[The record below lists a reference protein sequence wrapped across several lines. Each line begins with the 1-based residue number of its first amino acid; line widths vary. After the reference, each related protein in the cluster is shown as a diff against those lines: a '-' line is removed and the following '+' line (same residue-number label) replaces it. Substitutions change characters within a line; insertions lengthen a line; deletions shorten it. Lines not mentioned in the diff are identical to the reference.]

1 MTNPV
6 ARFFKQKDMQS
17 LTPWRLSLF
26 LVICCLF
33 GGTSQAA
40 LAIKL
45 PLFMVSLLVIGWVLT
60 SSSREPLRALLTP
73 IIILGAAFFA
83 IFWLYLIPL
92 PPELWTKLPG
102 RAPIETGL
110 RLVDEE
116 LPWLPLSLTP
126 EDTFVSIW
134 SFLPPVAIVL
144 LLRLDLRE
152 KELSRAFKTIIVISI
167 FSVLLG
173 LLQFIHGGKFLFIY
187 AISSFENAVGLFS
200 NANHYACFLV
210 MIFPLCFYLVSKGR
224 GAGFFLLNQKTAT
237 SKLAAINLIFIWIGV
252 LLAGSMTG
260 YFILVFAF
268 ILSVFYLRREHKLTL
283 SVFLIG
289 LAGMGLF
296 ALDFFYFKEF
306 GDQLIEKFT
315 EMKGVSRQEI
325 YTTMLTQLD
334 LFSLIGNGPGSFYDS
349 YLVIENRDTMGTK
362 FANQAHSD
370 FLQITQEIGILGVLS
385 MTGLASLFVIMKEA
399 FFSPRK
405 NYLRLAA
412 AISVSSVFIASMPDY
427 PLRTISV
434 STLFV
439 FFVCI
444 MTGVV
449 RDVSRKPYY

>member
-1 MTNPV
+1 
-6 ARFFKQKDMQS
+6 
-17 LTPWRLSLF
+17 
-26 LVICCLF
+26 
-33 GGTSQAA
+33 
-40 LAIKL
+40 
-45 PLFMVSLLVIGWVLT
+45 
-60 SSSREPLRALLTP
+60 
-73 IIILGAAFFA
+73 
-83 IFWLYLIPL
+83 
-92 PPELWTKLPG
+92 
-102 RAPIETGL
+102 
-110 RLVDEE
+110 
-116 LPWLPLSLTP
+116 
-126 EDTFVSIW
+126 
-134 SFLPPVAIVL
+134 
-144 LLRLDLRE
+144 
-152 KELSRAFKTIIVISI
+152 
-167 FSVLLG
+167 
-173 LLQFIHGGKFLFIY
+173 
-187 AISSFENAVGLFS
+187 
-200 NANHYACFLV
+200 
-210 MIFPLCFYLVSKGR
+210 
-224 GAGFFLLNQKTAT
+224 
-237 SKLAAINLIFIWIGV
+237 
-252 LLAGSMTG
+252 
-260 YFILVFAF
+260 
-268 ILSVFYLRREHKLTL
+268 
-283 SVFLIG
+283 
-289 LAGMGLF
+289 MGLF

-385 MTGLASLFVIMKEA
+385 MTGLALYSLFVIMKEA